1 MTEEYAMS
9 DFVGGIK
16 HIGPSY
22 PVKPVQ
28 PTQKDRETG
37 SRRKKR
43 QEPDTDKRDG
53 DDDQQPHIDE
63 HV

>member
-1 MTEEYAMS
+1 MEENSMS

-28 PTQKDRETG
+28 PVQKDRETG
-37 SRRKKR
+37 NRRKKR
-43 QEPDTDKRDG
+43 PSPDTERRK
-53 DDDQQPHIDE
+53 DDDQEQHIDE

>member
-1 MTEEYAMS
+1 MA

-28 PTQKDRETG
+28 PTQKDRATDNE
-37 SRRKKR
+37 RKKR
-43 QEPDTDKRDG
+43 REPETDKRDEG
-53 DDDQQPHIDE
+53 RDDDKPLIDE